1 MTTSEHDPRI
11 VAPTPPQAQR
21 PIEPPGGLAQMDPPA
36 DHGERSYTGSGRLA
50 GRVALITGGD
60 SGIGRAV
67 AIAYAREG
75 ADVVIAYLDED
86 DDAADTARLVRDAG
100 RRADALAG
108 DVGDE
113 DHCREVV
120 ARTVERMGRLD
131 ILVNNAAFQMEHQS
145 ILDIPSAEIERVVRT
160 NLLAMFWMCR
170 AAVPHMRPG
179 AAIINT
185 TSIQSYQPS
194 PTLLHYATTKGAIT
208 TFTTGLAQELIE
220 RGIRVNGVAPGPVW
234 TPLVAMS
241 FPAEK
246 LEHFGE
252 NTPIGRPAQPAE
264 LAPLYVFLASDESR
278 YVVGEIVGIT
288 GGKPIS

>member
-1 MTTSEHDPRI
+1 

-21 PIEPPGGLAQMDPPA
+21 PIAPPGGIAQMDPPA
-36 DHGERSYTGSGRLA
+36 DHGEETYEGSGRLV

-75 ADVVIAYLDED
+75 ADVVISYLDEH
-86 DDAADTARLVRDAG
+86 DDAESTADLVREAG
-100 RRADALAG
+100 ARAATAAG
-108 DVGDE
+108 DIGDE
-113 DHCREVV
+113 AHCRELVR
-120 ARTVERMGRLD
+120 RTLGEMGRLD
-131 ILVNNAAFQMEHQS
+131 ILVNNAAFQMERRG
-145 ILDIPSAEIERVVRT
+145 ILDIPSQEIEDVVRT
-160 NLLAMFWMCR
+160 NLLSMFWTCR
-170 AAVPHMRPG
+170 AAIPHMEAG

-194 PTLLHYATTKGAIT
+194 PTLLHYATTKGGIT
-208 TFTTGLAQELIE
+208 TFTKGLAQELIE

-241 FPAEK
+241 FPGEK

-252 NTPIGRPAQPAE
+252 NTPVGRPAQPAE

-278 YVVGEIVGIT
+278 YVVGEIIGVT
-288 GGKPIS
+288 GGRPIS